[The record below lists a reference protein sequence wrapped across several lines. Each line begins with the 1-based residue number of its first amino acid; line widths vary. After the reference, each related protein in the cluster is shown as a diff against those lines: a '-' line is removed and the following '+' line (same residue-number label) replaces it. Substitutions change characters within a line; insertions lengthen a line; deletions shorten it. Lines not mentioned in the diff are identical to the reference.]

1 AWSTLRQPPHP
12 LPESSSV
19 VLHAEQYRAGT
30 VNQHAT
36 QINVTALADAI
47 QLLLA
52 TGRVLSR
59 HHSHPRCEVAPA
71 TKSRAIA
78 DGGHRG
84 SRDQGAEAGNL
95 PQLPAAGVVIT
106 YVFNLVRDRLDVD
119 LDLLPLL
126 PHAIQQPA
134 QTRAQILFGIFN
146 QPRQ

>member
-1 AWSTLRQPPHP
+1 MSVVAAAGQHGPGDARQFVGDRHHDLVAWSTLRQPPHP

-84 SRDQGAEAGNL
+84 SRDQGAE
-95 PQLPAAGVVIT
+95 
-106 YVFNLVRDRLDVD
+106 
-119 LDLLPLL
+119 
-126 PHAIQQPA
+126 
-134 QTRAQILFGIFN
+134 
-146 QPRQ
+146 